1 MTLEFRRADFVSC
14 RHFVG
19 RIPQKTA
26 LKGPGEPAEAQE
38 QSIPT
43 CRKLSR
49 HGRRSAWLN
58 GELLT
63 VIKSERQVYSLGKQE
78 GAALEEYR
86 NAA

>member
-1 MTLEFRRADFVSC
+1 MSSC

-26 LKGPGEPAEAQE
+26 LMGPGELAEAQE
-38 QSIPT
+38 QSILI

-49 HGRRSAWLN
+49 HGRRPAWLN

-63 VIKSERQVYSLGKQE
+63 KLEAKGKYIDC
-78 GAALEEYR
+78 GRRGGLP
-86 NAA
+86 